1 MKLIYD
7 IIPSLKE
14 IKNGKTFKLKRI
26 IDLRKTVISKDKTQN
41 KIKML
46 NRVINVKY
54 QQPYNPLESIKITK

>member
-14 IKNGKTFKLKRI
+14 IKNGKIFKLKRI

-54 QQPYNPLESIKITK
+54 Q